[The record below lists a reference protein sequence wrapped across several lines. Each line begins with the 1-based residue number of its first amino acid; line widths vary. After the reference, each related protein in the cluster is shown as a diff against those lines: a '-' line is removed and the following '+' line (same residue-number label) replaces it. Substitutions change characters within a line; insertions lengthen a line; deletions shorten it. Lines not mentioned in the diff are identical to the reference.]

1 MSANINFNPNK
12 GPSISTGSSGL
23 EIAVIAGMK
32 LLRVAR
38 LGSPLGI
45 AGCILP
51 LALMKNFRLIHVVLE
66 AAGRVINRSRPER
79 QEGVRNED
87 GHTGI

>member
-1 MSANINFNPNK
+1 MSADINFAQNK
-12 GPSISTGSSGL
+12 VSQVSTGSSGL
-23 EIAVIAGMK
+23 EIALYAGMK

-51 LALMKNFRLIHVVLE
+51 LALMKNFRLIHLVLE
-66 AAGRVINRSRPER
+66 AADRVINRSRPKR
-79 QEGVRNED
+79 QEGVCNED
-87 GHTGI
+87 SHTGI

>member
-1 MSANINFNPNK
+1 MSASINSNANK
-12 GPSISTGSSGL
+12 ASPVSTGSSGL

-32 LLRVAR
+32 LLRIAR

-51 LALMKNFRLIHVVLE
+51 LALLKNFRLIHVVRE
-66 AAGRVINRSRPER
+66 AADRAINRSRPE
-79 QEGVRNED
+79 QQKGV
-87 GHTGI
+87 

>member
-1 MSANINFNPNK
+1 MSGNINSNANK
-12 GPSISTGSSGL
+12 ASPVSTGSSGL

-32 LLRVAR
+32 LLRIAR

-66 AAGRVINRSRPER
+66 AADRVINRARPKR
-79 QEGVRNED
+79 QEGVCNED
-87 GHTGI
+87 SHTGI